1 MAETVRHRQQKQT
14 RRGPSPG
21 RQPQIVPSWQRRT
34 MQRRR
39 TFPGIGLIASTF
51 GLDHEAANH
60 CLHYLGR
67 VDGFDEDEAESKG
80 HNGAVV
86 LGRLLAAERH
96 PLEAL
101 ELTHKLLDAGTSPIE
116 RLRKECRP
124 SLGRW
129 NVGRVLADDLTGITG
144 QMLRSRAAERLAL
157 AS

>member
-1 MAETVRHRQQKQT
+1 MAPHLRHHKQNNAQ
-14 RRGPSPG
+14 SPA
-21 RQPQIVPSWQRRT
+21 VV
-34 MQRRR
+34 
-39 TFPGIGLIASTF
+39 
-51 GLDHEAANH
+51 
-60 CLHYLGR
+60 LGR

-129 NVGRVLADDLTGITG
+129 NVGRVLADG
-144 QMLRSRAAERLAL
+144 MSAE
-157 AS
+157 SWPMT

>member
-1 MAETVRHRQQKQT
+1 MESISSNQEPRMPRGRKVRPEPIVVRLRQIEVQLAQGKT
-14 RRGPSPG
+14 
-21 RQPQIVPSWQRRT
+21 
-34 MQRRR
+34 
-39 TFPGIGLIASTF
+39 
-51 GLDHEAANH
+51 
-60 CLHYLGR
+60 LGR

-129 NVGRVLADDLTGITG
+129 NVGRVLADG
-144 QMLRSRAAERLAL
+144 MSAE
-157 AS
+157 SWPMT